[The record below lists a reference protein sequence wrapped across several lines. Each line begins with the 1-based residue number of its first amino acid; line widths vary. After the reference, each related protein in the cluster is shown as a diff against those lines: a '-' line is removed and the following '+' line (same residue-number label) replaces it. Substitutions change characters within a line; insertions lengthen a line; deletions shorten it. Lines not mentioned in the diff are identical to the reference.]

1 MREALRVVGGNED
14 VANDRQR
21 RQGDLAEDLGAS
33 GDVAPGEDGEALRG
47 EGLLDFCMGL
57 GGVGGK
63 EHYADGERLRCI
75 ERRAGGGEQEVSRDG
90 GGDADAVARLAVG
103 GYGAA
108 VLEACK
114 GGKCF
119 LQNVD
124 ATGRW

>member
-1 MREALRVVGGNED
+1 VGT
-14 VANDRQR
+14 
-21 RQGDLAEDLGAS
+21 S
-33 GDVAPGEDGEALRG
+33 PGEDGKVLRG
-47 EGLLDFCMGL
+47 EGLLDFRMRL

-63 EHYADGERLRCI
+63 EHYADGERLRCV
-75 ERRAGGGEQEVSRDG
+75 ESRASGGEQEVARDG

-119 LQNVD
+119 LQNVMRRD
-124 ATGRW
+124 AGKRGDEADTAGFVVEAGINQASRRTSWALE